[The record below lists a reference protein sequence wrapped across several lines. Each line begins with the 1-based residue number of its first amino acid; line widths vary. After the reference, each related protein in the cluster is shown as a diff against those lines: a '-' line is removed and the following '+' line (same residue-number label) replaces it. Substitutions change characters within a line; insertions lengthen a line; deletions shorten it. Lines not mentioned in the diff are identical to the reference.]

1 MSKLAKR
8 VDIEVLDRDNQRV
21 IMRRRVLPDP
31 GKDFSPAGVDNILE
45 TFVEDFDSKN
55 PGHKYR
61 VARLMKNGCP
71 LFKFV
76 WDPKRDVD
84 ATFEDGMKQVER
96 LEAAAG

>member
-8 VDIEVLDRDNQRV
+8 VDIEVLDQSNRRV
-21 IMRRRVLPDP
+21 IVRRRVLPDP
-31 GKDFSPAGVDNILE
+31 GKHFSQAGVDNILE
-45 TFVEDFDSKN
+45 TFVEDFDQKN

-61 VARLMKNGCP
+61 MVELVKNGCP

-76 WDPKRDVD
+76 WDP
-84 ATFEDGMKQVER
+84 AYHMAEMLLQ